1 MTMQA
6 SSLESSDDALI
17 RVDKLVF
24 ERWFIPIFETLSF
37 TVKPAE
43 ILLVRGSNGSGKTTL
58 LRLLAGLLQPT
69 EGRVVMPQLPIAWL
83 GHKLGIKDSLS
94 VRENLQFLAR
104 FYGHEPTPDLLAS
117 SIEQVDLNRVADQ
130 DAGSLSAGQRKRCA
144 LAALLFQP
152 QAIWLLDE
160 PYSSLDEHG
169 MRIVDNLLAAHQQ
182 HGGITIL
189 ASHGSLAPS
198 NLEVRE
204 LIIHS
209 YQESLQYRDSLA

>member
-1 MTMQA
+1 MTIEAA
-6 SSLESSDDALI
+6 SPKTFDNALI

-24 ERWFIPIFETLSF
+24 ERWFIPIFEALSF
-37 TVKPAE
+37 TVTRAE

-69 EGRVVMPQLPIAWL
+69 EGQVIMPQLPIAWL

-104 FYGHEPTPDLLAS
+104 FYGHEPTPDLLAN

-160 PYSSLDEHG
+160 PYSNLDEHG
-169 MRIVDNLLAAHQQ
+169 VRIVDNLLAAHQQ
-182 HGGITIL
+182 RGGISVL
-189 ASHGSLAPS
+189 ASHGALSPR
-198 NLEVRE
+198 NLDVRE

-209 YQESLQYRDSLA
+209 YQESQQYRENLA